1 MIRISIP
8 ENFELGK
15 PLYTVHAL
23 DKDFGKNAEVSYV
36 LTLLTTVTLNN
47 VTMSGGASASSSSV
61 AGSAAGAGLEGTS
74 SMKQQLTTNLNSS
87 PAMQLKQKL
96 LNNQASATTTAT
108 TTTTTTKI
116 INLQQQQTSAYGSV
130 KNSGGGGSGSISGT
144 GNVMDSMLKN
154 LFAIDARS
162 GHLTLS
168 RHLDYETS
176 QRHTLI
182 VTAMDAGQPRLSS
195 NLTIVVEVQDV
206 NDNPPV
212 FERNEYHVKV
222 LESMPVNSQVS
233 LLNRKLGEKKITNKA
248 WLSKEEKE
256 QEVTKELTKNNK

>member
-1 MIRISIP
+1 M
-8 ENFELGK
+8 
-15 PLYTVHAL
+15 
-23 DKDFGKNAEVSYV
+23 
-36 LTLLTTVTLNN
+36 LTTESLNN
-47 VTMSGGASASSSSV
+47 VTMSGTAS
-61 AGSAAGAGLEGTS
+61 GTS
-74 SMKQQLTTNLNSS
+74 SMQQNQLTNLNSS
-87 PAMQLKQKL
+87 PAMQKL
-96 LNNQASATTTAT
+96 QAATGGANANNTSSSTIKAT
-108 TTTTTTKI
+108 
-116 INLQQQQTSAYGSV
+116 TSAY
-130 KNSGGGGSGSISGT
+130 GGGGSGKNVSISGIG

-206 NDNPPV
+206 NDNPPQ

-233 LLNRKLGEKKITNKA
+233 H
-248 WLSKEEKE
+248 
-256 QEVTKELTKNNK
+256 TKQN

>member
-1 MIRISIP
+1 
-8 ENFELGK
+8 
-15 PLYTVHAL
+15 
-23 DKDFGKNAEVSYV
+23 
-36 LTLLTTVTLNN
+36 
-47 VTMSGGASASSSSV
+47 MSAGATAASAAAV
-61 AGSAAGAGLEGTS
+61 ANALAGTS
-74 SMKQQLTTNLNSS
+74 SMKQQITTNLNSS

-96 LNNQASATTTAT
+96 LNNQAAATTAASTSTAAIT
-108 TTTTTTKI
+108 TST
-116 INLQQQQTSAYGSV
+116 TSAYAG
-130 KNSGGGGSGSISGT
+130 KIGGGGGGVSGVGGSGV
-144 GNVMDSMLKN
+144 GGGVMDSMLKN

-212 FERNEYHVKV
+212 FASNEYHVKV
-222 LESMPVNSQVS
+222 LESMPVNSQV
-233 LLNRKLGEKKITNKA
+233 RHNKR
-248 WLSKEEKE
+248 
-256 QEVTKELTKNNK
+256 TRN

>member
-8 ENFELGK
+8 ENFDLGK
-15 PLYTVHAL
+15 PLYAAYAY
-23 DKDFGKNAEVSYV
+23 DKDSGKNAQVSYV
-36 LTLLTTVTLNN
+36 LTMLTTHTLNN
-47 VTMSGGASASSSSV
+47 VTMSAAAAAAVAAANAAVTLSGGSSS
-61 AGSAAGAGLEGTS
+61 ALSA
-74 SMKQQLTTNLNSS
+74 SMKQPITTNLNSS
-87 PAMQLKQKL
+87 PA
-96 LNNQASATTTAT
+96 STTQTATAT
-108 TTTTTTKI
+108 TITTAISSTAT
-116 INLQQQQTSAYGSV
+116 NLSQQQQTSAYGNKIV
-130 KNSGGGGSGSISGT
+130 NSAVGGVVGGV
-144 GNVMDSMLKN
+144 GNAAMAAMFKN

-206 NDNPPV
+206 NDNPPQ

-222 LESMPVNSQVS
+222 LESMPVNSQVRAKTHTPNQIHKTENY
-233 LLNRKLGEKKITNKA
+233 L
-248 WLSKEEKE
+248 
-256 QEVTKELTKNNK
+256 